1 MRNCPHCGARLR
13 AGRAALHLSATCQT
27 AWYQRVRAQHGRR
40 PWRPKDW
47 DLTPEMI
54 ERIMA
59 RRAAQQR
66 YERAMAQREQA

>member
-1 MRNCPHCGARLR
+1 MRNGQHYGARLR

-27 AWYQRVRAQHGRR
+27 AWYQRVRARHGGR
-40 PWRPKDW
+40 PGRPKDW
-47 DLTPEMI
+47 DDLPPDLI

-66 YERAMAQREQA
+66 YERAQEQRDL

>member
-1 MRNCPHCGARLR
+1 MKHCPHCNARMI

-27 AWYQRVRAQHGRR
+27 AWYQRLRAQHPGK
-40 PWRPKDW
+40 PGRPKDW
-47 DLTPEMI
+47 DLPPDLI

-66 YERAMAQREQA
+66 YERQLEQRDR